1 MDLDYTLIGS
11 RVNDLRKS
19 QGISQ
24 ERLAELADLSTT
36 FISHIERSDKKPSL
50 GALIRLASALGVTVD
65 FLLAG
70 NQPSDR
76 NAYMPDVENLLS
88 DCEIRILHVI
98 NRRHRPE
105 PACDAFSLEDN
116 QNGNLKETD
125 IQCLRAG

>member
-1 MDLDYTLIGS
+1 MNLDYTLIGS

-36 FISHIERSDKKPSL
+36 FISHIERSNKKPSL

-88 DCEIRILHVI
+88 DCSMVERRIVF
-98 NRRHRPE
+98 E
-105 PACDAFSLEDN
+105 VATATKKSLRDTHWDMRN
-116 QNGNLKETD
+116 
-125 IQCLRAG
+125 